1 MPEHPEH
8 MQYAHTITES
18 SIGTPLTIL
27 EIPCLD
33 FAGEDYVGFM
43 LVHPAIAPA
52 TQAFF
57 AALKVQRFPIYTMQ
71 AGPWL
76 PETLPSRQFR
86 LSNTIGYVNKRRTGG
101 TTPSH
106 HAVGLAFDVNPLLN
120 PLVDA
125 AHGLRVPPFAVYNPA
140 APGTVTKEVAAFADS
155 LGFLWGGHWRE
166 KQDYMHFSW
175 ADCES
180 ILPELKPE
188 RPGAVFA

>member
-1 MPEHPEH
+1 MPEPSEH
-8 MQYAHTITES
+8 ARYAHTITKS
-18 SIGTPLTIL
+18 AIGTPLTLL

-33 FAGEDYVGFM
+33 FAGEDYVGTI
-43 LVHPAIAPA
+43 LVHPAMARA

-57 AALKVQRFPIYTMQ
+57 AALKAQRFPIFAMQ
-71 AGPWL
+71 AGPW
-76 PETLPSRQFR
+76 PPQVLPSRQFR
-86 LSNTIGYVNKRRTGG
+86 LSNTIGFVDKRRFGG

-120 PLVDA
+120 PLVDEA
-125 AHGLRVPPFAVYNPA
+125 RGLRVPPFAVYHST
-140 APGTVTKEVAAFADS
+140 APGTVTEEFAALAES

-175 ADCES
+175 ADCAS
-180 ILPELKPE
+180 ILPDLEPE